1 MARHRSFEEKIQ
13 IINYY
18 LNHGDRKRTAERFD
32 ISPDTIKAWLRSYN
46 EKGPESLKVRRHH
59 NTYSADFK
67 EMIVLEYLR
76 EDIGYRTLS
85 LKYNIPGKTTV
96 RKWVIEYT
104 EGKQL
109 KSTFGGK
116 RSMVK
121 FRKTTYEE
129 RLKIAQYHETNN
141 VSFRELAERFD
152 VTYQQAYQ
160 YVKKYQASGR
170 YGLEDRR
177 GHRKSD
183 NERTEVEQ
191 LKRDLEIER
200 RKRKRAEVE
209 NAFLK
214 KLEELERR
222 HK

>member
-13 IINYY
+13 IIEYY
-18 LNHGDRKRTAERFD
+18 LNHGDRKKTAELFD
-32 ISPDTIKAWLRSYN
+32 ISPDTIKSWMRSYN
-46 EKGPESLKVRRHH
+46 EKGVESLKVRMRH
-59 NTYSADFK
+59 NTYSAGFK
-67 EMIVLEYLR
+67 EMIVLEYLK
-76 EDIGYRTLS
+76 ENIGYRTLS
-85 LKYNIPGKTTV
+85 LKYNIHGKTTV
-96 RKWVIEYT
+96 RRRVMEYT
-104 EGKQL
+104 RGKQL
-109 KSTFGGK
+109 KSTFGDK
-116 RSMVK
+116 LTMVK
-121 FRKTTYEE
+121 SRKTTYEE
-129 RLKIAQYHETNN
+129 RLKIAQYHETHN
-141 VSFRELAERFD
+141 VSFRELAELFG

-160 YVKKYQASGR
+160 YVKKYQASGQF
-170 YGLEDRR
+170 GLVDRR